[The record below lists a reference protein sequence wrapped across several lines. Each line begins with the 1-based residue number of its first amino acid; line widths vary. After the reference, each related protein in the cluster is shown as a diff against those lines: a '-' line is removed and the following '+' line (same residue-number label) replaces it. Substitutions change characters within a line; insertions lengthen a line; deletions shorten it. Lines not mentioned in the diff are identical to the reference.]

1 LANVIQHWRGA
12 CYSAFGI
19 KKVNVKDHGNYN
31 ITFCGIWL
39 LNWYGTLLL
48 MLMSLK
54 DMVFDDD
61 SLEIGTTVVFLFK
74 EVESHHFQLM
84 EISYIL
90 QFC

>member
-1 LANVIQHWRGA
+1 
-12 CYSAFGI
+12 
-19 KKVNVKDHGNYN
+19 
-31 ITFCGIWL
+31 
-39 LNWYGTLLL
+39 